1 MMAAAFGLAGCGKPP
16 EGNGG
21 APASVAQVIAVE
33 ARRQPM
39 SETLSLVGSLTAN
52 EMVEIKS
59 ETDGAVDRINFAE
72 GQRVEK
78 SQILIQ
84 LDESKFGAALAEAE
98 ANFKLSQ
105 ANYLRGQQLSKANLI
120 SQQEFE
126 QMASMYQA
134 QQAGLDLKKRQL
146 KDARIYAPFAGIMGS
161 RQISPGQVIARNTTL
176 AWLVD
181 LDIIKAEFNVPERFL
196 GQLRV
201 GQKLDINVVAYPG
214 DVFEGGVYF
223 IAPQVDPALR
233 TVLVKARIQNS
244 TGKLKPGMFANL
256 DLTLRLNDHAI
267 VIPES
272 AVSSSGERNIIFIID
287 QNETA
292 QIVPVRLG
300 VRQAGVVEVV
310 SGLQG
315 GERVIA
321 EGLQKI
327 RPGGKVSV
335 RPPETAPSRAPA
347 TNAPAAKQAAGT
359 GPLGR
364 IPELWVFSP
373 SPSSDGGEGE
383 KDWGLRPDQ
392 QLRDAPGPLR
402 SVELRL
408 TGL

>member
-1 MMAAAFGLAGCGKPP
+1 MTAAALGWAGCSKPSA
-16 EGNGG
+16 GAGG
-21 APASVAQVIAVE
+21 APVFVAQVIAVE

-39 SETLSLVGSLTAN
+39 SETLSLVGTLAAN
-52 EMVEIKS
+52 EMVELKS
-59 ETDGAVDRINFAE
+59 ETDGAVDRIEFAE

-78 SQILIQ
+78 GQLLIQ
-84 LDESKFGAALAEAE
+84 LDESKFSAALAEAE

-105 ANYLRGQQLSKANLI
+105 GNYVRGQQLSKANLV

-126 QMASMYQA
+126 QMASLYQA

-201 GQKLDINVVAYPG
+201 GQKLDIGVVAYPG
-214 DVFEGGVYF
+214 DTFQGEVYF

-233 TVLVKARIQNS
+233 TVLVKARIQNPAS
-244 TGKLKPGMFANL
+244 KLKPGMFANL
-256 DLTLRLNDHAI
+256 DLTLRLNDQAI

-272 AVSSSGERNIIFIID
+272 AVTASGERTIIYIID
-287 QNETA
+287 QNEMA
-292 QIVPVRLG
+292 QMIPVRLG
-300 VRQAGVVEVV
+300 LRQAGLVEVV

-327 RPGGKVSV
+327 RPGGKVVV
-335 RPPETAPSRAPA
+335 RPPEPAPVSAPG
-347 TNAPAAKQAAGT
+347 TNAPAVKRAA
-359 GPLGR
+359 
-364 IPELWVFSP
+364 SDA
-373 SPSSDGGEGE
+373 SSSDQ
-383 KDWGLRPDQ
+383 KLGL
-392 QLRDAPGPLR
+392 A
-402 SVELRL
+402 
-408 TGL
+408 GL

>member
-1 MMAAAFGLAGCGKPP
+1 M
-16 EGNGG
+16 
-21 APASVAQVIAVE
+21 VTQVIAVE
-33 ARRQPM
+33 ARRQPI
-39 SETLSLVGSLTAN
+39 SETLSLVGTLAAN

-59 ETDGAVDRINFAE
+59 ETDGAVDGIKFAE

-78 SQILIQ
+78 GQIIIQ
-84 LDESKFGAALAEAE
+84 LDESKFGAAVSEAE

-201 GQKLDINVVAYPG
+201 GQKMDINVVAYPG
-214 DVFEGGVYF
+214 DLFQGEVYF

-233 TVLVKARIQNS
+233 TVLVKARIQNP

-272 AVSSSGERNIIFIID
+272 AVSSSGERNIIYIID

-300 VRQAGVVEVV
+300 VRQAGLVEVV

-315 GERVIA
+315 GERVIT

-327 RPGGKVSV
+327 RPGGKVKSG
-335 RPPETAPSRAPA
+335 PPEALPSSRPS
-347 TNAPAAKQAAGT
+347 TNAPSAKQTAGT
-359 GPLGR
+359 G
-364 IPELWVFSP
+364 S
-373 SPSSDGGEGE
+373 
-383 KDWGLRPDQ
+383 
-392 QLRDAPGPLR
+392 LR
-402 SVELRL
+402 SPAPRL
-408 TGL
+408 TAL